1 MSEWLWRKS
10 TRSNQYD
17 NCVEVALEPE
27 VTAVRDSKNPAAGY
41 FAVPAV
47 TWESFLHG
55 LKSGRFDR
63 SC

>member
-10 TRSNQYD
+10 SRSNQYD
-17 NCVEVALEPE
+17 NCVEVALAPE
-27 VTAVRDSKNPAAGY
+27 VTAIRDSKNPAAGH
-41 FAVPAV
+41 FAVPAE
-47 TWESFLHG
+47 TWGSFLHG